1 MESGWTEKQDPD
13 NRNLKGPPKGFLS
26 SIIPSLSRIRS
37 SYPGAS
43 TCPEHSQLT
52 TLGMDEKEFPEPH
65 LGQWYFI
72 AGAAPTKEELATFD
86 SVDNIIFN
94 MASGSAPLQLQLRA
108 TIRM

>member
-1 MESGWTEKQDPD
+1 MNSERDPPIYP
-13 NRNLKGPPKGFLS
+13 LLFPLLS
-26 SIIPSLSRIRS
+26 L
-37 SYPGAS
+37 
-43 TCPEHSQLT
+43 Q
-52 TLGMDEKEFPEPH
+52 FPEPH